1 MRRTGFLRTWHDDR
15 GFGFITPSDGGRE
28 LFVHINA
35 FPRDGLRPTAGELLS
50 FEVAPGNDGKQQA
63 IRVERRVRGNAADH
77 KRSPGASSA
86 SKVTI
91 FAILLVIA
99 GAFAY
104 FKYPQVE
111 PQTVAPQSAPA
122 VTNTA
127 PAPGPTSVPTATTR
141 RREPR
146 VSVPAEETTTPEPQT
161 VAPQYRC
168 DGRTR
173 CSQMTS
179 CEEAKYFLA
188 NCPGTAMDGDNDG
201 VPCEQQ
207 WCTSP

>member
-104 FKYPQVE
+104 FKYQQAE
-111 PQTVAPQSAPA
+111 PQTVAQ
-122 VTNTA
+122 
-127 PAPGPTSVPTATTR
+127 
-141 RREPR
+141 
-146 VSVPAEETTTPEPQT
+146 
-161 VAPQYRC
+161 QYRC